1 MAMSVNSFE
10 SKESQSNL
18 DYRLSLQ
25 REFNIQEDLN
35 KYTIYNY
42 KQLERKNKL
51 FCKGLERQS
60 KRDYSKIEN
69 VV

>member
-42 KQLERKNKL
+42 K
-51 FCKGLERQS
+51 
-60 KRDYSKIEN
+60 
-69 VV
+69 